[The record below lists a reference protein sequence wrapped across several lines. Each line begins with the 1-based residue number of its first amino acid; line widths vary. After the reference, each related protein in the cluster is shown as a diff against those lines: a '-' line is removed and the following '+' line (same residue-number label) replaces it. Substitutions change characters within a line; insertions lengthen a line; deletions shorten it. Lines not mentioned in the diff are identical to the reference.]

1 MAAVADCEATTLSPG
16 DALYVPRRSI
26 HSARAT
32 DDAPSTHLTL
42 GLAAPCADRGAAR
55 ARAYG
60 LGRRRRRLTVC
71 DSGASACPAN
81 HYSSSGSYAGSS
93 CDSCDDSSCDFTWL
107 SCDQSCMEDNYECDG
122 DESCDS
128 AVGAATCEY
137 CAPGSY
143 SLAGAS
149 QCESCAAGRYA
160 FAGSPSCSDCPAGSY
175 ADEAGASICAV
186 CDPGRFNNAGGTTCY
201 DCPPHTYAP
210 LAGADDCARCPDG
223 ASSYGGAVACTC
235 PAGEYVDED
244 ADACAPC
251 PSGRFSD
258 TEDSDTECA
267 PCAAGSHANDEG
279 ATACD
284 ACGAGTWAPVAG
296 LSSCF
301 DCDAGSSSAAGASS
315 CEACLPNTFAAA
327 AGDLCEACDAN
338 WMSHAGATECFP
350 DPTACPSSAPTAAPS
365 GAPTAAPSA
374 SPTARPSTGPS
385 PWPTLSPTTSEPSL
399 PPSPAPSAVPA
410 AVPTPAPTSA
420 PSPGPS
426 SEPSAAP
433 SATPSAAPSPAPSG
447 APSALPSSSPSGGP
461 SSLPSPVPTP
471 LPSAIPTPRPTPY
484 PTTAEPS
491 PSPTLLPSPQP
502 SSFPTVYPQVT
513 ALPAEHGVAL
523 TKPASA
529 NFTLFLIN
537 LSQDELPEQCIRNT
551 TGEPDRDHAGAAVF
565 PEVAWSRTRLTLG
578 NSIDDL
584 DATVV
589 ATIRSAGSTPG
600 TYTFRY
606 AVDAC
611 VSNVGDGDVRLV
623 VEIRTEPVA
632 SESYVELGSSA
643 PVLGEDWRAAATI
656 VPVDADGD
664 RVAAEDIDEASVFE
678 AVLSKQKAQTSENET
693 VQYVG
698 YQFCTTTTKTFPEGA
713 ALVADCATP
722 DAREA
727 GVWDLHVSLNGAE
740 MAALNVSALCPAGR
754 YDAAGYCEDCF
765 GGLTCDE
772 PGVTLDVLPL
782 KAGRWRGS
790 PASTNVRKCL
800 NPTACR
806 GGNATGDASCRRGY
820 EGPLCAVCDA
830 GYAPAGIYRCEAC
843 TPEYTR
849 TVLAAPACVL
859 LLVALCAYL
868 FVYHKAYIEGLV
880 FGSMTKRRYQSL
892 KVKAKILFV
901 MEQITIFVPEN
912 LPSVALP
919 TSYLKYLDVAQV
931 LNLDAARNAERMC
944 ITPPNFYTQL
954 ITVTAIPIAACSALL
969 FMVAQLKLRK
979 RRWEGAYT
987 LLLLLT
993 FCVFPTVSQT
1003 IFQTF
1008 SCDGNFDDGSF
1019 LRLDYNIKAVLR
1031 RSRVSVAARASPTPG
1046 RPHNKKAL
1054 HYSKTRSLKLGARSP
1069 EHKPKGPTL
1078 AAPSSSPAAVV
1089 EQERRDEIARLAE
1102 LWAAYRRLDG
1112 RRTPV
1117 EELALREAMVVAL
1130 HEIPD
1135 FFELEGQGHLK
1146 FLFQPY
1152 VPRYFYW
1159 EVFESLRRLI
1169 LGSVLVIVQPGHL
1182 SQIALGALVAFLVAV
1197 FHAKFHPY
1205 REEADNVLA
1214 FAANLVVALTFFV
1227 SLVIFAG
1234 IEADGYSQEQL
1245 GVLLIALNFSVLALG
1260 LGFLLHDRFGITV
1273 ESACY
1278 GVLDCCLCCVP
1289 RAADA
1294 RKALRRRA
1302 KRRSY
1307 DTNVE
1312 LVEKTTDRPKNPL
1325 HAAQV
1330 GGAETRSDPTVDGID
1345 VDRLAGSDD
1354 DRDDGGDDAR
1364 RTSFAGELDYDT
1376 YDTKRGDDSFFALSP
1391 MATRNRQ
1398 RRGPAKAHFQGRH
1411 PAHSDAE
1418 DPDPGDEPGPT

>member
-1 MAAVADCEATTLSPG
+1 
-16 DALYVPRRSI
+16 
-26 HSARAT
+26 
-32 DDAPSTHLTL
+32 
-42 GLAAPCADRGAAR
+42 
-55 ARAYG
+55 
-60 LGRRRRRLTVC
+60 
-71 DSGASACPAN
+71 
-81 HYSSSGSYAGSS
+81 
-93 CDSCDDSSCDFTWL
+93 
-107 SCDQSCMEDNYECDG
+107 
-122 DESCDS
+122 
-128 AVGAATCEY
+128 
-137 CAPGSY
+137 
-143 SLAGAS
+143 
-149 QCESCAAGRYA
+149 
-160 FAGSPSCSDCPAGSY
+160 
-175 ADEAGASICAV
+175 
-186 CDPGRFNNAGGTTCY
+186 
-201 DCPPHTYAP
+201 
-210 LAGADDCARCPDG
+210 
-223 ASSYGGAVACTC
+223 
-235 PAGEYVDED
+235 
-244 ADACAPC
+244 
-251 PSGRFSD
+251 
-258 TEDSDTECA
+258 
-267 PCAAGSHANDEG
+267 
-279 ATACD
+279 
-284 ACGAGTWAPVAG
+284 
-296 LSSCF
+296 
-301 DCDAGSSSAAGASS
+301 
-315 CEACLPNTFAAA
+315 
-327 AGDLCEACDAN
+327 
-338 WMSHAGATECFP
+338 MSHAGATECFP
-350 DPTACPSSAPTAAPS
+350 DPTAS
-365 GAPTAAPSA
+365 
-374 SPTARPSTGPS
+374 
-385 PWPTLSPTTSEPSL
+385 
-399 PPSPAPSAVPA
+399 
-410 AVPTPAPTSA
+410 VPTPAPTSA

-513 ALPAEHGVAL
+513 ALPAERGVAL

-1019 LRLDYNIKAVLR
+1019 LRLDYNIKCEGTTYELFVLYSVIMIFVFPVGVPLFYAFNLYHARALLRPSPTRAAISVRAVLR

-1078 AAPSSSPAAVV
+1078 AAAVVESRAAVV

>member
-1 MAAVADCEATTLSPG
+1 MGMAWLRLLALLAASLGSRDADRAARTLATLNVTWLEESVARGERFLLRAATAPRRRTSAGCCVRCSGRSATRRTGASPSRRSAATAAPRTAAATPRRPSRRLAAGGAPGGAAYAAATPRRPSRASSPAAASPARRRCCASRGWQARRAPPRRWRSSSRARLRPDRGDTAHVYVSSPGAAALANHTDVTDVLVVQLRGSKTWRVCGRAQAAFTHGELDAARLRRLEMAAVADCEATTLSPG

-42 GLAAPCADRGAAR
+42 GLAAPCADRAPAAP
-55 ARAYG
+55 
-60 LGRRRRRLTVC
+60 T
-71 DSGASACPAN
+71 ASAGGAG
-81 HYSSSGSYAGSS
+81 GSP
-93 CDSCDDSSCDFTWL
+93 
-107 SCDQSCMEDNYECDG
+107 
-122 DESCDS
+122 

-433 SATPSAAPSPAPSG
+433 SATPSAAPSPAPS
-447 APSALPSSSPSGGP
+447 
-461 SSLPSPVPTP
+461 
-471 LPSAIPTPRPTPY
+471 AIPTPRPTPY

-513 ALPAEHGVAL
+513 ALPAERGVAL

-693 VQYVG
+693 VQYLG

-727 GVWDLHVSLNGAE
+727 GVWDLHVSSTARRWP
-740 MAALNVSALCPAGR
+740 LNVSALCPAGR

-1019 LRLDYNIKAVLR
+1019 LRLDYNIKCEGTTYELFVLYSVIMIFVFPVGVPLFYAFNLYHARAPPPPTPR
-1031 RSRVSVAARASPTPG
+1031 RSP
-1046 RPHNKKAL
+1046 
-1054 HYSKTRSLKLGARSP
+1054 
-1069 EHKPKGPTL
+1069 
-1078 AAPSSSPAAVV
+1078 
-1089 EQERRDEIARLAE
+1089 
-1102 LWAAYRRLDG
+1102 
-1112 RRTPV
+1112 
-1117 EELALREAMVVAL
+1117 
-1130 HEIPD
+1130 
-1135 FFELEGQGHLK
+1135 
-1146 FLFQPY
+1146 
-1152 VPRYFYW
+1152 
-1159 EVFESLRRLI
+1159 
-1169 LGSVLVIVQPGHL
+1169 
-1182 SQIALGALVAFLVAV
+1182 
-1197 FHAKFHPY
+1197 
-1205 REEADNVLA
+1205 
-1214 FAANLVVALTFFV
+1214 
-1227 SLVIFAG
+1227 
-1234 IEADGYSQEQL
+1234 
-1245 GVLLIALNFSVLALG
+1245 
-1260 LGFLLHDRFGITV
+1260 
-1273 ESACY
+1273 
-1278 GVLDCCLCCVP
+1278 
-1289 RAADA
+1289 
-1294 RKALRRRA
+1294 
-1302 KRRSY
+1302 
-1307 DTNVE
+1307 
-1312 LVEKTTDRPKNPL
+1312 
-1325 HAAQV
+1325 
-1330 GGAETRSDPTVDGID
+1330 
-1345 VDRLAGSDD
+1345 
-1354 DRDDGGDDAR
+1354 
-1364 RTSFAGELDYDT
+1364 
-1376 YDTKRGDDSFFALSP
+1376 
-1391 MATRNRQ
+1391 
-1398 RRGPAKAHFQGRH
+1398 
-1411 PAHSDAE
+1411 
-1418 DPDPGDEPGPT
+1418 